1 MWTPKV
7 QTLGPPKH
15 IKPRQ
20 YHPTLELLETQ
31 SNLKCVSDYDQ
42 DITNYLSLLENNSI
56 VNCSMIDLQPE
67 IQWYM
72 RPYLLDFIIEIHQS
86 FRLHPQTLFLAI
98 NIIDKYCSKRVVFK
112 RHYQLVGCTAL
123 WLAAK
128 YEDKKSRVPTLKEL
142 TIMCRNVYD
151 QEMFVQMER
160 HILSTLD
167 WNLSHTSL
175 EDCLQ
180 ISLKNSKSFITSTPK
195 KFINNKFISSK
206 NQYEKITTLTRFFC
220 EISLYERNYLQFPTS
235 LISITSHLLASNIMG
250 SNSALETL
258 KKAINEFL
266 SNELSDDETFDEN
279 LENSYPNITKPF
291 LSGFNDDTIL
301 QIRQISLLLINS
313 FKNLSQALLNKYK
326 NDEFDCVELTNS
338 FLNKFQS
345 FITQLPTS
353 IPTIEE
359 YQLSSQHITILDLLL
374 GFQSQQQQQQTSQ
387 PLSQPPSQPSSTP
400 SSSLTT
406 PIVSQFAHL
415 PIPPPF
421 ATFNSPLTPPSAS
434 STMSSVF
441 SNDLYNNFSS
451 SSLTMTPATS
461 PIDTSLFNNNT
472 NVSNSQ
478 SFVHKAP
485 PQPQAQ
491 PQPSIMTNM
500 MNVSN
505 VSYSSI
511 NNKRQRNYNEDE
523 IECPGSSP
531 LAQRSQNKLN
541 MMV

>member
-7 QTLGPPKH
+7 QKLGPPKH
-15 IKPRQ
+15 IKPPA
-20 YHPTLELLETQ
+20 YHPTLEMLETQ
-31 SNLKCVSDYDQ
+31 ANKICIQDYDQ
-42 DITNYLSLLENNSI
+42 EITNFLSLVENNSI
-56 VNCSMIDLQPE
+56 INCSMIDLQPE

-167 WNLSHTSL
+167 WCLLHTSL

-180 ISLKNSKSFITSTPK
+180 ISLKNSKKFITSTPK
-195 KFINNKFISSK
+195 KYLNNKFISS
-206 NQYEKITTLTRFFC
+206 NDQLSKITTLTRFLC
-220 EISLYERNYLQFPTS
+220 EISLYERNYLQFPPS
-235 LISITSHLLASNIMG
+235 LIAITCHLLASNIMD
-250 SNSALETL
+250 SNSALEAL
-258 KKAINEFL
+258 KKSINEYL

-279 LENSYPNITKPF
+279 LENSYPNIIKPF
-291 LSGFNDDTIL
+291 LSGFTDDTII

-313 FKNLSQALLNKYK
+313 FTNLSQALLNKYK
-326 NDEFDCVELTNS
+326 NDESFDCVELTSN
-338 FLNKFQS
+338 FLGKFS
-345 FITQLPTS
+345 SLTNQLPSSSS
-353 IPTIEE
+353 INNIEE
-359 YQLSSQHITILDLLL
+359 FEISQHSIQIIDIIL
-374 GFQSQQQQQQTSQ
+374 GFQT
-387 PLSQPPSQPSSTP
+387 
-400 SSSLTT
+400 SSLTSSAT
-406 PIVSQFAHL
+406 PISTQFAHL

-421 ATFNSPLTPPSAS
+421 STFNSPLTPPSAS

-441 SNDLYNNFSS
+441 SNDLYNQNFSTT
-451 SSLTMTPATS
+451 SLTMTPTTS
-461 PIDTSLFNNNT
+461 PIDSSNLYHHSSNNN
-472 NVSNSQ
+472 
-478 SFVHKAP
+478 SFIKHTTT
-485 PQPQAQ
+485 Q
-491 PQPSIMTNM
+491 T
-500 MNVSN
+500 
-505 VSYSSI
+505 
-511 NNKRQRNYNEDE
+511 NKRQRNYNEDVV
-523 IECPGSSP
+523 ECSGSSP
-531 LAQRSQNKLN
+531 LAQRSQNKMN

>member
-7 QTLGPPKH
+7 QKLGPPKH
-15 IKPRQ
+15 IKAPQ
-20 YHPTLELLETQ
+20 YHPTLEFLETEA
-31 SNLKCVSDYDQ
+31 NKKCTQDYDQ
-42 DITNYLSLLENNSI
+42 EITNFMSIVENNSI
-56 VNCSMIDLQPE
+56 INCSMIDLQPE

-72 RPYLLDFIIEIHQS
+72 RPYLLDFINEIHQS

-167 WNLSHTSL
+167 WCLTHTSL

-180 ISLKNSKSFITSTPK
+180 LSLKNSINFITSTPK
-195 KFINNKFISSK
+195 KFTRNKFISSK
-206 NQYEKITTLTRFFC
+206 DQYEKITTLTRFFC
-220 EISLYERNYLQFPTS
+220 EISLYERNFLQFPPS
-235 LISITSHLLASNIMG
+235 LIAITSHLLSSNIMD
-250 SNSALETL
+250 SNSALQSF

-291 LSGFNDDTIL
+291 LSGFSDDTII
-301 QIRQISLLLINS
+301 QIRQIALLLINS

-326 NDEFDCVELTNS
+326 DEEFDCVELVSN
-338 FLNKFQS
+338 FLAKFQV
-345 FITQLPTS
+345 IVNQLPES
-353 IPTIEE
+353 ISNIED
-359 YQLSSQHITILDLLL
+359 YQIPNNISSIIDILL
-374 GFQSQQQQQQTSQ
+374 GFTSQ
-387 PLSQPPSQPSSTP
+387 SQPSLS
-400 SSSLTT
+400 TT
-406 PIVSQFAHL
+406 PTTSTSTFSQL
-415 PIPPPF
+415 SIPPPF
-421 ATFNSPLTPPSAS
+421 AQFSAPLTPPSAS

-441 SNDLYNNFSS
+441 SNDLYNNFSTC
-451 SSLTMTPATS
+451 SLTITPTTS
-461 PIDTSLFNNNT
+461 PIDSSLYSASNNN
-472 NVSNSQ
+472 
-478 SFVHKAP
+478 SFVTK
-485 PQPQAQ
+485 QRQQ
-491 PQPSIMTNM
+491 DQLQLQGSG
-500 MNVSN
+500 MNN
-505 VSYSSI
+505 
-511 NNKRQRNYNEDE
+511 NNKRQRNYNDDVM
-523 IECPGSSP
+523 ECSGSSP

-541 MMV
+541 MTLV